1 MRRKCRAVL
10 KKWVLATAVLG
21 VHRSE
26 CSNEKLSESTKIDDL
41 NTNKLPAAAV
51 WQQPRQTE
59 HFPNYILAQLLDRTL
74 MKKKWLDES
83 SLCPIQ
89 SRPIRCVALLIT
101 LQQVA
106 DSVKFPAGARVDTWR
121 QSALGGMLLRL
132 QFNLS
137 GTRRQIVIAAL
148 YPCCRMKRFPIPTQ
162 VSLWQQRHS
171 GSWPSS

>member
-1 MRRKCRAVL
+1 MRRKCTAVL
-10 KKWVLATAVLG
+10 KKWVLATAVFA

-41 NTNKLPAAAV
+41 DTQLPATV
-51 WQQPRQTE
+51 RPNRT
-59 HFPNYILAQLLDRTL
+59 FPKLHSSTTPGQNPYE
-74 MKKKWLDES
+74 KEWLDES

-89 SRPIRCVALLIT
+89 SAPIRRVALLIT

-106 DSVKFPAGARVDTWR
+106 DSVKFPAGARVVTWR
-121 QSALGGMLLRL
+121 QSPLGGMLFRV

-148 YPCCRMKRFPIPTQ
+148 CPCCRMKRFPIPTR

>member
-10 KKWVLATAVLG
+10 KKWVLATAVFA

-41 NTNKLPAAAV
+41 DTHKLPAAAV

-59 HFPNYILAQLLDRTL
+59 HFPNAGQNPYE
-74 MKKKWLDES
+74 KKWLDES
-83 SLCPIQ
+83 PLCPIQ
-89 SRPIRCVALLIT
+89 SGPIRCVALLIT

-121 QSALGGMLLRL
+121 QSAVGGMLLRV

-148 YPCCRMKRFPIPTQ
+148 CPCCRMKRFPIPTQ